1 MFVLSNE
8 KSNESFT
15 PKKKLENRI
24 AIVTGSDSGIGQ
36 AIAIAFAKE
45 GADIVITRHKDTK
58 GIEETR
64 KAIQNTGQR
73 VIIVELDQKTLSD
86 IEKVYQEAKE
96 KLGIPTILV
105 NNAATDSTG
114 KHVKDISIEEWDE
127 KIRTNLYGPFYFCK
141 YFIKELELSNNKN
154 NASIINITSVHQEIP
169 RVGASDYCAAKG
181 ALRNLTYC
189 IALEVAEKNITVN
202 NIAPG
207 MVLTPMNQEAIDNP
221 QVRKE
226 QIQSIPLKRA
236 AEPNEIAH
244 TAVFLASD
252 DARYIHGT
260 TLFIDGGLMQYL
272 GQGA

>member
-1 MFVLSNE
+1 LSNG
-8 KSNESFT
+8 KNNVSIT
-15 PKKKLENRI
+15 RTRKLENRI

-45 GADIVITRHKDTK
+45 GADIVLTRHKDTK
-58 GIEETR
+58 GIEHTR
-64 KAIQNTGQR
+64 KAIHNTGQR
-73 VIIVELDQKTLSD
+73 EIVVELDQKDFYD
-86 IEKVYQEAKE
+86 IERVYQETKE
-96 KLGIPTILV
+96 KFGIPTILV

-114 KHVKDISIEEWDE
+114 KQVKDMTIEEWNE

-141 YFIKELELSNNKN
+141 CFLKELELSHNSV

-169 RVGASDYCAAKG
+169 RVGGSDYCAAKG

-189 IALEVAEKNITVN
+189 LALEVAEKNITVN

-221 QVRKE
+221 NVRREQV
-226 QIQSIPLKRA
+226 QSIPVKRA
-236 AEPNEIAH
+236 AKPNEIAQA
-244 TAVFLASD
+244 AVFLASD
-252 DARYIHGT
+252 DARYVHGT